1 LVSAEE
7 TFNEEKQSTSPV
19 KSFGSGDSFAFKL
32 TQIQP
37 KKEVNDGPTSGTKSP
52 SKKQ

>member
-7 TFNEEKQSTSPV
+7 NFNEEKQTASPV
-19 KSFGSGDSFAFKL
+19 KSFGSGDKFAFKL

-37 KKEVNDGPTSGTKSP
+37 KNDMKDGPTSGGKSP